1 MISIQGVGVSPGL
14 ACGPL
19 YFHRPAENVIR
30 RTAATDPDAEWERFV
45 AAQARAVE
53 QLGILA
59 EQVRQRSGEEAAA
72 LLEGHQL
79 LAEDPD
85 LTDGVETL
93 IREKGLGAE
102 AAVMDTGAA
111 LAEEFASLDDP
122 YLQARSA
129 DIKDVCSRIA
139 ACLSGGDGAAAELPG
154 PVILAAEDL
163 SPSETV
169 QLDKTKLL
177 GLITA
182 GGSVNG
188 HTAIMAR
195 TMGIPAV
202 IGAAGIT
209 DAAPKGCEVL
219 LDGGAGSVCVGPDR
233 ETKKAFL
240 ERRERQL
247 ALDEQMK
254 GLRGQKSV
262 TLDGQS
268 IRICC
273 NIGGPEDVP
282 AVLENDG
289 EGVGLFRSE
298 FLYLGRDDYPDEET
312 QFAAYRQVLEALKDR
327 EVIIR
332 TLDVGADK
340 QIGYFGLPK
349 EENPALGNRA
359 LRICLARP
367 ELFRTQLRALYR
379 ASAFGK
385 LGIMFP
391 MVASVWEVRES
402 LDICEQVRQEL
413 RKENLPF
420 SEQVKIGIMVETPA
434 AAIMSDRLARL
445 VDFFSCGTNDL
456 TQYTLA
462 CDRQNSEL
470 KRFSDPRHPAVL
482 RLLKLVADNAHKNN
496 IRVNICGEMAADLSL
511 TETFLAMGIDELSV
525 SPRSVLPLR
534 RKVRETDLSS
544 RRQSLLDEWMTDRL
558 YRNH

>member
-30 RTAATDPDAEWERFV
+30 RTAATDPDAEWERFL

-93 IREKGLGAE
+93 IRKKGLGAE
-102 AAVMDTGAA
+102 AAVMDTGAT

-169 QLDKTKLL
+169 QLDKTKLR

-202 IGAAGIT
+202 IGAAGIM
-209 DAAPKGCEVL
+209 DAAPEGCEVL
-219 LDGGAGSVCVGPDR
+219 LDGGVGTVCVGADR

-240 ERRERQL
+240 KRQERQL
-247 ALDEQMK
+247 AQDEQMK

-262 TLDGQS
+262 TRDGQS

-312 QFAAYRQVLEALKDR
+312 QFAAYRQVLEAMKER

-332 TLDVGADK
+332 TLDIGADK
-340 QIGYFGLPK
+340 QIGYFDLPR

-359 LRICLARP
+359 LRLCLARP
-367 ELFRTQLRALYR
+367 ELFRPQLRALYR
-379 ASAFGK
+379 ASAYGK

-420 SEQVKIGIMVETPA
+420 SEYVKIGIMVETPA
-434 AAIMSDRLARL
+434 AAIMSDRLAKL

-462 CDRQNSEL
+462 CDRQNSKL

-534 RKVRETDLSS
+534 HKVRETDLSS

-558 YRNH
+558 

>member
-30 RTAATDPDAEWERFV
+30 RAAATDPDAEWERFV

-53 QLGILA
+53 QLGVLA

-93 IREKGLGAE
+93 IRDKGLGAE

-111 LAEEFASLDDP
+111 LADEFASLDDP

-202 IGAAGIT
+202 IGAAGIM
-209 DAAPKGCEVL
+209 DAAPEGCEVL
-219 LDGGAGSVCVGPDR
+219 LDGGTGSVCVGPDR

-247 ALDEQMK
+247 AQDEQMK

-379 ASAFGK
+379 ASAYGK

-496 IRVNICGEMAADLSL
+496 IRVNICGEMAADISL

-534 RKVRETDLSS
+534 KKVRETDLSS
-544 RRQSLLDEWMTDRL
+544 RRQSLLDEWM
-558 YRNH
+558 

>member
-102 AAVMDTGAA
+102 AAVLDTGAA

-169 QLDKTKLL
+169 QLDKTKLR

-195 TMGIPAV
+195 TMGIPAI
-202 IGAAGIT
+202 IGAAGIM
-209 DAAPKGCEVL
+209 DAAPEGCEVL

-262 TLDGQS
+262 TRDGQS

-496 IRVNICGEMAADLSL
+496 IRVNICGEMAADISL

-558 YRNH
+558 

>member
-195 TMGIPAV
+195 TMGIPAI
-202 IGAAGIT
+202 IGAAGIM
-209 DAAPKGCEVL
+209 DAAPEGCEVL

-262 TLDGQS
+262 TRDGQS

-273 NIGGPEDVP
+273 NIGGPDDVP

-379 ASAFGK
+379 ASAYGK

-558 YRNH
+558 

>member
-195 TMGIPAV
+195 TMGIPAI
-202 IGAAGIT
+202 IGAAGIM
-209 DAAPKGCEVL
+209 DAAPEGCEVL

-262 TLDGQS
+262 TRDGQS

-420 SEQVKIGIMVETPA
+420 SEHVKIGIMVETPA
-434 AAIMSDRLARL
+434 AAIMSDRLAKL

-496 IRVNICGEMAADLSL
+496 IRVNICGEMAADISL

-534 RKVRETDLSS
+534 QKVRTMDLSS
-544 RRQSLLDEWMTDRL
+544 CRQFLMDELMTDRL
-558 YRNH
+558 

>member
-1 MISIQGVGVSPGL
+1 
-14 ACGPL
+14 
-19 YFHRPAENVIR
+19 
-30 RTAATDPDAEWERFV
+30 
-45 AAQARAVE
+45 
-53 QLGILA
+53 
-59 EQVRQRSGEEAAA
+59 
-72 LLEGHQL
+72 
-79 LAEDPD
+79 
-85 LTDGVETL
+85 
-93 IREKGLGAE
+93 
-102 AAVMDTGAA
+102 MDTGAA

-195 TMGIPAV
+195 TMGIPAI
-202 IGAAGIT
+202 IGAAGIM
-209 DAAPKGCEVL
+209 DAAPEGCEVL

-247 ALDEQMK
+247 AQDEQMK

-262 TLDGQS
+262 TRDGQS

-359 LRICLARP
+359 LRLCLARP

-413 RKENLPF
+413 QKENLPF

-496 IRVNICGEMAADLSL
+496 IRVNICGEMAADINL

-558 YRNH
+558 

>member
-30 RTAATDPDAEWERFV
+30 RTAATDPDAEWERFL

-139 ACLSGGDGAAAELPG
+139 ACLSGGGGAAAELPG

-177 GLITA
+177 GLVTA

-202 IGAAGIT
+202 IGAAGIM
-209 DAAPKGCEVL
+209 DAAPEGCEFL

-247 ALDEQMK
+247 AQDEQMK

-262 TLDGQS
+262 TRDGQS

-273 NIGGPEDVP
+273 NIDGPEDVP
-282 AVLENDG
+282 ALLENDG

-379 ASAFGK
+379 ASAYGK

-420 SEQVKIGIMVETPA
+420 SEHVKIGIMVETPA

-496 IRVNICGEMAADLSL
+496 IRLNICGEMAADLSL

-534 RKVRETDLSS
+534 QKVRETDLSS

-558 YRNH
+558 

>member
-30 RTAATDPDAEWERFV
+30 RAAATDPDAEWERFV

-93 IREKGLGAE
+93 IRDKGLGAE

-177 GLITA
+177 GLVTA

-202 IGAAGIT
+202 IGAAGIM
-209 DAAPKGCEVL
+209 DAAPEGCEVL

-247 ALDEQMK
+247 AQDEQMK

-262 TLDGQS
+262 TRDGQS

-379 ASAFGK
+379 ASAYGK

-391 MVASVWEVRES
+391 MVASVWEVREA

-420 SEQVKIGIMVETPA
+420 SEHVKIGIMVETPA
-434 AAIMSDRLARL
+434 AAVMSDRLARL

-511 TETFLAMGIDELSV
+511 TETFLAMGVDELSV

-534 RKVRETDLSS
+534 QKVRETDLSS
-544 RRQSLLDEWMTDRL
+544 RRQSLLDEWMTDRF
-558 YRNH
+558 

>member
-1 MISIQGVGVSPGL
+1 MIFIQGVGVSPGL

-19 YFHRPAENVIR
+19 YFHHPAENVIR
-30 RTAATDPDAEWERFV
+30 RAAAADPDAEWERFLS
-45 AAQARAVE
+45 AQARTVE

-85 LTDGVETL
+85 LTDGVEAR

-102 AAVMDTGAA
+102 AAVMDTGTA

-122 YLQARSA
+122 YLQARA
-129 DIKDVCSRIA
+129 VDVKDVCRRIA
-139 ACLSGGDGAAAELPG
+139 ACLAGGDGAAAELPG

-188 HTAIMAR
+188 HTAIMAG

-202 IGAAGIT
+202 IGAAGIM
-209 DAAPKGCEVL
+209 DAEPEGCEVL
-219 LDGGAGSVCVGPDR
+219 LDGGDGVVCVAPDP

-240 ERRERQL
+240 EKQERQF
-247 ALDEQMK
+247 AQDERMK
-254 GLRGQKSV
+254 SLWGQKSV
-262 TLDGQS
+262 TRDGQS
-268 IRICC
+268 LRICC

-298 FLYLGRDDYPDEET
+298 FLYLGRNDYPDEET
-312 QFAAYRQVLEALKDR
+312 QLAAYRQVLSAMKDR

-332 TLDVGADK
+332 TLDIGADK
-340 QIGYFGLPK
+340 QIGYFGLPR

-379 ASAFGK
+379 ASVYGR
-385 LGIMFP
+385 LGVMFP

-402 LDICEQVRQEL
+402 LAMCEQVKREL

-420 SEQVKIGIMVETPA
+420 AENVQIGVMVETPA
-434 AAIMSDRLARL
+434 AAIMSDRLAQL

-482 RLLKLVADNAHKNN
+482 RLLKMVADNAHRHN
-496 IRVNICGEMAADLSL
+496 IRMHICGEMAADLSL
-511 TETFLAMGIDELSV
+511 TETFLAMGVDELSV
-525 SPRSVLPLR
+525 SPRFVLPLR
-534 RKVRETDLSS
+534 QKVRATDLSS
-544 RRQSLLDEWMTDRL
+544 CRQSLMEELMTDRL
-558 YRNH
+558 

>member
-30 RTAATDPDAEWERFV
+30 RTAATDPDAEWERFL

-53 QLGILA
+53 QLGLLA

-209 DAAPKGCEVL
+209 DAAPEGCEVL

-262 TLDGQS
+262 TRDGQS

-379 ASAFGK
+379 ASAYGK

-534 RKVRETDLSS
+534 QKVRETDLSS

>member
-30 RTAATDPDAEWERFV
+30 RTAATDPDAEWERFL

-139 ACLSGGDGAAAELPG
+139 ACLSGGGGAAAELPG

-177 GLITA
+177 GLVTA

-209 DAAPKGCEVL
+209 DAAPEGCEVL

-262 TLDGQS
+262 TRDGQS

-273 NIGGPEDVP
+273 NIDGPEDVP
-282 AVLENDG
+282 ALLENDG

-379 ASAFGK
+379 ASAYGK

-420 SEQVKIGIMVETPA
+420 SEHVKIGIMVETPA

-496 IRVNICGEMAADLSL
+496 IRLNICGEMAADLSL

-534 RKVRETDLSS
+534 QKVRETDLSS

-558 YRNH
+558 

>member
-102 AAVMDTGAA
+102 AAVLDTGAA

-154 PVILAAEDL
+154 PVILAAADL

-169 QLDKTKLL
+169 QLDKTKLR

-195 TMGIPAV
+195 TMGIPAI
-202 IGAAGIT
+202 IGAAGIM
-209 DAAPKGCEVL
+209 DAAPEGCEVL

-262 TLDGQS
+262 TRDGQS

-496 IRVNICGEMAADLSL
+496 IRVNICGEMAADISL

-558 YRNH
+558 

>member
-19 YFHRPAENVIR
+19 YFRRPAAPVIT
-30 RTAATDPDAEWERFV
+30 RTAAGDPDAEWARFLS
-45 AAQARAVE
+45 AQARTVE
-53 QLGILA
+53 QLGTLA
-59 EQVRQRSGEEAAA
+59 EQVRQSAGEEAAA
-72 LLEGHQL
+72 LLEAHQL

-85 LTDGVETL
+85 LTEGVEAR
-93 IREKGLGAE
+93 IREQGLDAG
-102 AAVMDTGAA
+102 AAVTEAGTA

-122 YLQARSA
+122 YLRERSA
-129 DIKDVCSRIA
+129 DVKDVCGRIA
-139 ACLSGGDGAAAELPG
+139 ACLTGGDASAVELPG

-163 SPSETV
+163 SPSETF
-169 QLDKTKLL
+169 QFDKTKLL

-182 GGSVNG
+182 VGSVNG
-188 HTAIMAR
+188 HTAILAR

-209 DAAPKGCEVL
+209 DAPEGCEVL
-219 LDGGAGSVCVGPDR
+219 LDGDLGSIRIEPDR
-233 ETKKAFL
+233 ETKAAFL
-240 ERRERQL
+240 EKRERQL
-247 ALDEQMK
+247 ARAEEMK
-254 GLRGQKSV
+254 SLRGQKSV
-262 TLDGQS
+262 TRDGQT

-282 AVLENDG
+282 SVLENDG
-289 EGVGLFRSE
+289 EGIGLFRSE

-312 QFAAYRQVLEALKDR
+312 QFAAYRQVLSAMKDR

-332 TLDVGADK
+332 TLDIGADK
-340 QIGYFGLPK
+340 QIGYFGLPR

-379 ASAFGK
+379 ASAYGR

-391 MVASVWEVRES
+391 MVTGVWEVREA
-402 LDICEQVRQEL
+402 LAACERARREL
-413 RKENLPF
+413 REENIPF
-420 SEQVKIGIMVETPA
+420 SESVKLGIMVETPA
-434 AAIMSDRLARL
+434 AALISDRLARL

-470 KRFSDPRHPAVL
+470 ERYCDPRHPAVL
-482 RLLKLVADNAHKNN
+482 RLIGLVADNAHKHGV
-496 IRVNICGEMAADLSL
+496 RVNICGEMAADLSL

-525 SPRSVLPLR
+525 SPRFVLPLR
-534 RKVRETDLSS
+534 QKVRETDVASC
-544 RRQSLLDEWMTDRL
+544 RQSLMDELMTDRL
-558 YRNH
+558 

>member
-195 TMGIPAV
+195 TMGIPAI
-202 IGAAGIT
+202 IGAAGIM
-209 DAAPKGCEVL
+209 DAAPEGCEVL

-262 TLDGQS
+262 TRDGQS

-391 MVASVWEVRES
+391 MVTSVWEVRES

-496 IRVNICGEMAADLSL
+496 IRVNICGEMAADISL

-534 RKVRETDLSS
+534 QKVRETDLSS

-558 YRNH
+558 

>member
-195 TMGIPAV
+195 TMGIPAI
-202 IGAAGIT
+202 IGAAGIM
-209 DAAPKGCEVL
+209 DAAPEGCEVL
-219 LDGGAGSVCVGPDR
+219 LDGGAGSICVGPDR